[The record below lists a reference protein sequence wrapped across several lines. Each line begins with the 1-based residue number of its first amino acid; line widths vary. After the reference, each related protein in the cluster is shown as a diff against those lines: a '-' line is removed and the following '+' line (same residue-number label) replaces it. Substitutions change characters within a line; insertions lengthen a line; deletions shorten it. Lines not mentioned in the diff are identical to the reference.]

1 MMEATKRVKTA
12 RCFCSFLR
20 IYLIKK
26 MGKTR
31 RGIEGFLLEL
41 VADLRKKCSFFISS
55 KEP

>member
-1 MMEATKRVKTA
+1 MEATKRVKTA